1 MTSDTLN
8 RLKALTAA
16 LFWGVSFVATKAALR
31 DVSPWTLIVVRF
43 AFGVAILVFAAWR
56 LRLIKLVGAR
66 DFVSLAILGAIAIAI
81 HQGLQATGLTLTS
94 ASSMAWL
101 VGLTPVFTAILA
113 WWFLHERF
121 SALKVF
127 GLVIA
132 FTGAIVVVTK
142 GVFSPETLRLPST
155 FGDLLALA
163 SSLNWAIFSIAS
175 KPLLRRLP
183 PTLMMAYVMVIGW
196 ILILPFWG
204 IGRGWN
210 EIGNLT
216 TTGWLAILFL
226 GICCSGIAYIFWYD
240 ALAHIDA
247 SEVSAFIYL
256 EPLVTVVVAG
266 IVLGEPFTLV
276 TFLGGL
282 TILFGVYLVN
292 RPANRAASEVAIAG
306 E

>member
-8 RLKALTAA
+8 RLKALIAA
-16 LFWGVSFVATKAALR
+16 IFWGVSFVATKAALR

-56 LRLIKLVGAR
+56 LHLIKLVSAR
-66 DFVSLAILGAIAIAI
+66 DFFSLAILGAIAIAI

-113 WWFLHERF
+113 WLFLHERVG
-121 SALKVF
+121 SLKVF
-127 GLVIA
+127 GLAIA
-132 FTGAIVVVTK
+132 FAGAIVVVTK
-142 GVFSPETLRLPST
+142 GMLSPETLHLPST

-196 ILILPFWG
+196 VLILPFWG
-204 IGRGWN
+204 IGQGWN

-216 TTGWLAILFL
+216 TTGWLAITFL

-292 RPANRAASEVAIAG
+292 RPAKRAASEVAIAG